1 MATINAKTRGNYAL
15 SQSFTDE
22 DWKQIFG
29 DKKVIQSDKIGNA
42 PKDRATLADYD
53 LTRRTSKI
61 LADYRNF
68 KDPKDRV
75 KIKNEFFGVEHEYRK
90 NHTFEKV

>member
-1 MATINAKTRGNYAL
+1 MPTINCKTRGNYAL
-15 SQSFTDE
+15 GLALDGKK
-22 DWKQIFG
+22 WKQIFG
-29 DKKVIQSDKIGNA
+29 DKKIIKSTELGDV

-61 LADYRNF
+61 LAEYRKF
-68 KDPKDRV
+68 KNPKDRE
-75 KIKNEFFGVEHEYRK
+75 KIKKEFFGVEYEYRK